1 MAPKYTDRYI
11 RSLGYGITRGRQYAQ
26 EGQRLKQL
34 SDEKIVE
41 WNGQKDRIKSTS
53 LEEWYNSLNDIRN
66 AQMIRESSLRTSY
79 FEDDR
84 TTMITD
90 NNNLDLSSDF
100 SQASYN
106 EVIILNKFILRKMI
120 KMKKY

>member
-1 MAPKYTDRYI
+1 
-11 RSLGYGITRGRQYAQ
+11 
-26 EGQRLKQL
+26 
-34 SDEKIVE
+34 
-41 WNGQKDRIKSTS
+41 
-53 LEEWYNSLNDIRN
+53 
-66 AQMIRESSLRTSY
+66 MIRESSLRTSY

-106 EVIILNKFILRKMI
+106 EVIILNKFILRKLIKI